1 MHQGVKICVV
11 AANIWKLFSQL
22 QYISDY
28 RSHINGLNTFEERSL
43 GINSQAPAL
52 LDC

>member
-1 MHQGVKICVV
+1 MQRGDIICIV
-11 AANIWKLFSQL
+11 AANIWELFSQV
-22 QYISDY
+22 QPISGY
-28 RSHINGLNTFEERSL
+28 RSHINGLNTFEECSL

>member
-1 MHQGVKICVV
+1 MQQDDIICVV

-22 QYISDY
+22 KHVSGY
-28 RSHINGLNTFEERSL
+28 RSHINGLNTFEKYSL

-52 LDC
+52 LDS